1 MALAESLRAHGGAGG
16 EGELMG
22 VGPADEEDMDEF
34 VTPPSTTQR
43 LPATGP
49 PARSS
54 STAVPGAFSA
64 QPADRHYDDEDA
76 ELQAA
81 LRASLEQ
88 SGAGLTI
95 PSVPA
100 APARAPAASASVPAP
115 AAQARPEEDDDD
127 EEDEEEEE
135 EQTPAPT
142 SSEDKAEVAD
152 PEEMRRRRL
161 ARFGG

>member
-1 MALAESLRAHGGAGG
+1 MAESLRAHGGDAGST
-16 EGELMG
+16 G
-22 VGPADEEDMDEF
+22 VAPADEEDMDEF

-49 PARSS
+49 PVGS
-54 STAVPGAFSA
+54 STTMPGAFSG
-64 QPADRHYDDEDA
+64 PAGDRRYDDEDA

-81 LRASLEQ
+81 LKASLEH
-88 SGAGLTI
+88 SGGTGGGLTI

-100 APARAPAASASVPAP
+100 APVRAPAVSAPAP
-115 AAQARPEEDDDD
+115 AAQTRPEEDDED
-127 EEDEEEEE
+127 EEDDDEEE
-135 EQTPAPT
+135 EQTPAPM
-142 SSEDKAEVAD
+142 SPEAKAEVAD